1 MKNPIFIN
9 TNSYLR
15 SLFSG
20 LGKKYYV
27 RAALMLP
34 VICLVAFT
42 GCSSFDATAENQ
54 TPKANRVGAYLEQ
67 NQEKPNH
74 QVNLRT
80 SEQVTDREPADDGS
94 QYEWFY

>member
-1 MKNPIFIN
+1 MKNSISI
-9 TNSYLR
+9 
-15 SLFSG
+15 G
-20 LGKKYYV
+20 QKYYV

-34 VICLVAFT
+34 VICLVAFA
-42 GCSSFDATAENQ
+42 GCSSLDATAGNQ
-54 TPKANRVGAYLEQ
+54 TAKTNRVAAYLEQ

-80 SEQVTDREPADDGS
+80 SEQATDREPADDGS

>member
-1 MKNPIFIN
+1 MKNPISIN
-9 TNSYLR
+9 TNSYPR

-20 LGKKYYV
+20 LGKTYYV

-42 GCSSFDATAENQ
+42 GCSSLDGAAENH
-54 TPKANRVGAYLEQ
+54 TPKANRLGAYLAQ
-67 NQEKPNH
+67 NQEKPHH
-74 QVNLRT
+74 QVNLRA
-80 SEQVTDREPADDGS
+80 SEQATDPEPADDGS

>member
-1 MKNPIFIN
+1 MKNPISIN
-9 TNSYLR
+9 THSYLR

-20 LGKKYYV
+20 PGKKYYV

-42 GCSSFDATAENQ
+42 GCSSLDATAENH
-54 TPKANRVGAYLEQ
+54 TPQVNRVGAYLTQ
-67 NQEKPNH
+67 NQEKTNH

-80 SEQVTDREPADDGS
+80 NEQATDREPADDGS

>member
-15 SLFSG
+15 SPFSG
-20 LGKKYYV
+20 LSKKYYV

-42 GCSSFDATAENQ
+42 GCSSFDSTAENQ
-54 TPKANRVGAYLEQ
+54 TPMANGVGAYLTQ

-80 SEQVTDREPADDGS
+80 NEQVTDREPADDGS